1 MRIIFSSLRE
11 AITSNP
17 VGMGLPGATTAKSIL
32 SLWLTL
38 VPSLKVLV
46 SERPS
51 FDKEWDLLYLST
63 SVCKRALA
71 DWVAD
76 VVAMI
81 LV

>member
-1 MRIIFSSLRE
+1 M
-11 AITSNP
+11 
-17 VGMGLPGATTAKSIL
+17 
-32 SLWLTL
+32 L

-63 SVCKRALA
+63 SVCKRAFA

-81 LV
+81 LL